1 MSSISFFTALAF
13 YLVAGCYNIVSF
25 IRHRDTI
32 FSAALGLASAGF
44 VFHSIHLLS
53 NGMERGMF
61 PLSGRQDALL
71 FLAWTLALAFILI
84 GFRFRI
90 IALGVCLLPL
100 ILLSL
105 SGSILFRE
113 SPAQD
118 ILNSRLFYFHTT
130 FLFLAYAAFVAGS
143 IFAVLYLLQE
153 RELKSR
159 KLRLFYN
166 RLPSLSILDTL
177 FANSMLSGLVLMT
190 AGLAAGLYWAEK
202 EWENGWITDP
212 KVVSAIIT
220 WLIYLLLTSI
230 RAFTGWRGKR
240 MALITLVGFL
250 SLLLTFWIASLL
262 GGRHVF

>member
-13 YLVAGCYNIVSF
+13 YLVAACYNLISF
-25 IRHRDTI
+25 VRHRDNL
-32 FSAALGLASAGF
+32 FSAALGLAAAGF
-44 VFHSIHLLS
+44 VFHSLHILA
-53 NGMERGMF
+53 NGIERGMF

-71 FLAWTLALAFILI
+71 FLAWTLALTLILV

-113 SPAQD
+113 SSAQD
-118 ILNSRLFYFHTT
+118 ILDSRLFYFHTT

-159 KLRLFYN
+159 NLRLFYN

-177 FANSMLSGLVLMT
+177 FANSMLCGLVLMS
-190 AGLAAGLYWAEK
+190 AGLGAGLYWAGR
-202 EWENGWITDP
+202 EWEEGWITDP

-220 WLIYLLLTSI
+220 WFIYLLLTSL
-230 RAFTGWRGKR
+230 RALTGWRGKR
-240 MALITLVGFL
+240 MALITLAGFL
-250 SLLLTFWIASLL
+250 SLLLTFWIANLL